1 MKGTRRGGG
10 SEEGEQEREREDLGK
25 GEDWRQIGKGESGR
39 AEGRKGEK
47 KKRKVFA
54 EAEINNRQLDCAEH
68 CYLLWHGQ
76 KSSPPSTAIT
86 TSPLSAGATGR
97 VTGVTIEIVG
107 A

>member
-1 MKGTRRGGG
+1 MRKEIRK
-10 SEEGEQEREREDLGK
+10 EKERIWGK
-25 GEDWRQIGKGESGR
+25 GKIGGRSERGR
-39 AEGRKGEK
+39 AEGQKEERERK

>member
-1 MKGTRRGGG
+1 M
-10 SEEGEQEREREDLGK
+10 EERER
-25 GEDWRQIGKGESGR
+25 
-39 AEGRKGEK
+39 K
-47 KKRKVFA
+47 KKKRRKVFA

-86 TSPLSAGATGR
+86 TSPLSAGATGH